1 MFSLFLSAHKID
13 KNYGGIFSIS
23 IFWGAMHPFLNLL
36 PYQQRKEMVK
46 TKQLDVIL
54 AIKMIVLFL

>member
-1 MFSLFLSAHKID
+1 M
-13 KNYGGIFSIS
+13 N
-23 IFWGAMHPFLNLL
+23 PFLNLL

>member
-23 IFWGAMHPFLNLL
+23 IFGVPC
-36 PYQQRKEMVK
+36 
-46 TKQLDVIL
+46 I
-54 AIKMIVLFL
+54 LFLIFCLTNKGKRWLRQNNLM